1 MNEDECHNHQEKP
14 SVEMFATTAVK
25 QGELF

>member
-1 MNEDECHNHQEKP
+1 MDDDEYHNHQEKP

-25 QGELF
+25 KGELL